1 MVIVFFFFNRN
12 IDFRNSTNLSDPR
25 YQPED
30 GSSLQL
36 QLVGSWIW
44 INAFFF
50 YMLIYLIPMYSVK
63 TEPFAVFS
71 NYLYDVFK

>member
-1 MVIVFFFFNRN
+1 MAIEDFFLFMVILYRN

-36 QLVGSWIW
+36 QLVGRWI
-44 INAFFF
+44 
-50 YMLIYLIPMYSVK
+50 
-63 TEPFAVFS
+63 
-71 NYLYDVFK
+71 